1 ERAVVRDRGTDE
13 PEPRPGAAD
22 DPPPDRWPPAAGDR
36 RPPEEMPVDRPAAVE
51 VQGVAVAIAGP
62 AIAGVAGEHRIDR
75 GVDRRPVNPAGA
87 RTSASSPG
95 RPWAR
100 RTSRLSIGKSTQWSG
115 QTSRPS
121 TWAIQSRTRPKAFGP
136 SASRAARTRGPPS
149 QSAVDTSA
157 ASTIRWSRSPIGPHQ
172 AGW

>member
-51 VQGVAVAIAGP
+51 VQGVAVAVAGP

-75 GVDRRPVNPAGA
+75 GVDRRLVN
-87 RTSASSPG
+87 
-95 RPWAR
+95 
-100 RTSRLSIGKSTQWSG
+100 
-115 QTSRPS
+115 
-121 TWAIQSRTRPKAFGP
+121 
-136 SASRAARTRGPPS
+136 RAAVGTSKQSAEHREEHPVVRPDVTAVDLGDPVEDPPEGVRAERIEGGAYAGPAEPERGGHLGSLDDPLVPVADRAPPS
-149 QSAVDTSA
+149 
-157 ASTIRWSRSPIGPHQ
+157 GM
-172 AGW
+172 